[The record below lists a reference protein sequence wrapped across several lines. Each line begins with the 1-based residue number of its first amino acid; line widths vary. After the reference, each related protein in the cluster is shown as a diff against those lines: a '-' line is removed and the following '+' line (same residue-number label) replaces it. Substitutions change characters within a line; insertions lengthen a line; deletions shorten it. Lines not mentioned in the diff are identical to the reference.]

1 MPPSACNARGKDA
14 PAGTCQGSL
23 LAITVPLMTLLA
35 IRVYRAGVL
44 LYGQPPT
51 IGLFVRTLR
60 G

>member
-1 MPPSACNARGKDA
+1 MCLAWFSSAALWI
-14 PAGTCQGSL
+14 L
-23 LAITVPLMTLLA
+23 LYSPA